1 MRIST
6 AFAFDNTVATL
17 QRRQA
22 ALVEGQEQM
31 TSGKRVRKPSDDPAA
46 AAQAERALAQLT
58 RSQSLQRAL
67 DTSRQAM
74 ELTESALGAAGD
86 VLQQVREQVVAA
98 GNGTYSDAERRSI
111 AVVLRGMRDE
121 LFSIANRSDGAGR
134 YLFGGQG
141 SDEPP
146 FLDAPGG
153 VSYSAANGQARAA
166 PGEAAPLTID
176 GQQAWLQAADPAN
189 PGATLSLF
197 DVLDRV
203 VTELGTPGLTKAQ
216 VGAAV
221 SAGLRDLDAGAENLG
236 AWRSRSGESLNRI
249 AGMSERLS
257 QTTLDA
263 QRARSDAE
271 DLDMLQAISD
281 FQNRQ
286 TGYDAALKTYSIV
299 QKMSLFDHI
308 R

>member
-6 AFAFDNTVATL
+6 AFAFENTVATL
-17 QRRQA
+17 QRRQS

-46 AAQAERALAQLT
+46 AAQAERALAQVT
-58 RSQSLQRAL
+58 RSQSMQRAL

-74 ELTESALGAAGD
+74 ELTESALGAAGE

-134 YLFGGQG
+134 YHFGGQG

-146 FLDAPGG
+146 FQDAPGG
-153 VSYSAANGQARAA
+153 VSYNAANGQARAA

-176 GQQAWLQAADPAN
+176 GQLAWLQAADPAN

-203 VTELGTPGLTKAQ
+203 VTELGTPGMTKAQ

-221 SAGLRDLDAGAENLG
+221 SAGLRDIDAGAENLG

>member
-1 MRIST
+1 MRIAT
-6 AFAFDNTVATL
+6 AFAFDHSVTTL
-17 QRRQA
+17 QRRQS
-22 ALVEGQEQM
+22 ALVESQEQL

-46 AAQAERALAQLT
+46 AAAAERALAQIT

-67 DTSRQAM
+67 DASRSAM
-74 ELTESALGAAGD
+74 ELTESALGDAGD

-98 GNGTYSDAERRSI
+98 GNASYSDAERRSM

-121 LFSIANRSDGAGR
+121 LLSIANHSDGAGR
-134 YLFGGQG
+134 YHFGGQG
-141 SDEPP
+141 SDQAP

-153 VSYSAANGQARAA
+153 VAYNATNGQMRAA
-166 PGEAAPLTID
+166 AGEASPLSID

-189 PGATLSLF
+189 PGGTLSLF

-203 VTELGTPGLTKAQ
+203 ITELNTPGLSSAQ
-216 VGAAV
+216 IGLNV
-221 SAGLRDLDAGAENLG
+221 SAGLRDIDASAESLS
-236 AWRSRSGESLNRI
+236 AWRSRTGEALNRI
-249 AGMSERLS
+249 DGMSERLS
-257 QTTLDA
+257 QATLDA
-263 QRARSDAE
+263 QVARSDAE